1 MGRRTARVS
10 VKRCQMP
17 RRGVGGLA
25 ISLPADA
32 VDAYLRTHPD
42 RRMRIETAIEHG
54 AIRKIAESEVTEN
67 D

>member
-1 MGRRTARVS
+1 M
-10 VKRCQMP
+10 
-17 RRGVGGLA
+17 A

>member
-1 MGRRTARVS
+1 MLPGSAIGLVTVLTAEA
-10 VKRCQMP
+10 
-17 RRGVGGLA
+17 L
-25 ISLPADA
+25 
-32 VDAYLRTHPD
+32 DAYLRTHPD